1 MSIRRQLWLASL
13 AALFFVLLV
22 GGVGFASAERLV
34 AQKKRIVM
42 NATALRLQMQADM
55 MHDALRSDVLSA
67 MLAGSEGATDAK
79 ATVDAELKDHL
90 DTFNGALREL
100 SELPLQGDTQAAVK
114 AVQPALQAYGSLAK
128 SIADTAFSD
137 LAAAKAKR
145 SEFDGAFKK
154 LEDEMEQLSTT
165 IETSSNNELK
175 VGEQAESL
183 TRWLIGS
190 MAVGG
195 GLVLYFLC
203 NWIAKRVAQP
213 VRRAAK
219 AAEIVAGGDLSQ
231 EIRIEGSGETR
242 QLLEALSEMQRSLSS
257 LVSSVNRSSES
268 IATGSAEIAMGSTD
282 LSQRTEETA
291 AQLQRTTGTMSELT
305 DSVRHTADTAA
316 EAASLVGRTASV
328 ATEGGEAMGR
338 VVQTMEE
345 INAAS
350 RRIAD
355 ITGVIDSIAFQT
367 NILALNAAVEA
378 ARAGEQGRGF
388 AVVAGEVRQLAQRAA
403 GAAHEIKDLIDDSV
417 SKVQAGGAQ
426 VAEAGRTMAAIN
438 AQVQQVAA
446 LIGGMDAASQTQRQ
460 GIEALD
466 SAVRQVDQLTQQ
478 NAALV
483 EESAAAAE
491 SLKQQAAQ
499 MADLVH
505 RFKLAS

>member
-67 MLAGSEGATDAK
+67 LLSGSEGAADAK
-79 ATVDAELKDHL
+79 ATVDAELKEHL
-90 DTFNGALREL
+90 ETFNGALREL
-100 SELPLQGDTQAAVK
+100 SELPLQSDTQAAVK
-114 AVQPALQAYGSLAK
+114 AVRPALQAYGSLAK
-128 SIADTAFSD
+128 AIADTAFSD

-145 SEFDGAFKK
+145 PEFDVAFKK
-154 LEDEMEQLSTT
+154 LEDEMEQLSGS
-165 IETSSNNELK
+165 IEASSATELK
-175 VGEQAESL
+175 AGEEAETL
-183 TRWLIGS
+183 TRWLLGS
-190 MAVGG
+190 TALGG
-195 GLVLYFLC
+195 GLVLYFLSD
-203 NWIAKRVAQP
+203 WIAKRVAQP
-213 VRRAAK
+213 VRRAAE
-219 AAEIVAGGDLSQ
+219 AAEVVASGDLSQ

-242 QLLEALSEMQRSLSS
+242 QLLEALSEMQRNLSG
-257 LVSSVNRSSES
+257 LVSSVSRSSES

-291 AQLQRTTGTMSELT
+291 AQLQRTTGTMSEIT
-305 DSVRHTADTAA
+305 DSVRLTADTAA
-316 EAASLVGRTASV
+316 EATSLVGRTAKV
-328 ATEGGEAMGR
+328 AAQGGEAMGR
-338 VVQTMEE
+338 VVQTMDE

-403 GAAHEIKDLIDDSV
+403 GAAKEIKDLIEDSV
-417 SKVQAGGAQ
+417 SKVQAGSAQ

-438 AQVQQVAA
+438 AQVQQAAA

-491 SLKQQAAQ
+491 SLKLQATQ
-499 MADLVH
+499 MADVVR
-505 RFKLAS
+505 RFKLSS